1 MSHTRYV
8 EYTNKQFY
16 LHRDQDDRGNR
27 WSLIYFRN
35 LTEIRNSFLN
45 LLYQLVLIMRFEL
58 RLLVYSFPLSESQ
71 MTGNYIW
78 LSWLPN
84 ISPVTEKGCT
94 PRDGWKA
101 FGAWRVRKRAVYR
114 KKKKFRVQN
123 LSVSTYACK
132 GRGVLNTSVKIYSDW
147 VEREASKGF

>member
-1 MSHTRYV
+1 MWSIRTNNFIFTETRMTGGTRDLLFILGILQRYV
-8 EYTNKQFY
+8 
-16 LHRDQDDRGNR
+16 
-27 WSLIYFRN
+27 IP
-35 LTEIRNSFLN
+35 FLN

-94 PRDGWKA
+94 PGDGWKA

-123 LSVSTYACK
+123 LSVSTYARK